1 MAEDLKKIISDAIP
15 KNPKIIG
22 IYDEDEDT
30 WTRLSEEEKT
40 ELFGLKISEIWPF
53 VRESVVQ
60 LIAVNRANK
69 IVEKKVSF
77 DLMVNGN
84 RVRFSIKLGE
94 DSE

>member
-1 MAEDLKKIISDAIP
+1 MADLKEEIGGLIP
-15 KNPKIIG
+15 KRQKVIG

-40 ELFGLKISEIWPF
+40 ELFGLKISEILPF

-60 LIAVNRANK
+60 LAAVNRANK